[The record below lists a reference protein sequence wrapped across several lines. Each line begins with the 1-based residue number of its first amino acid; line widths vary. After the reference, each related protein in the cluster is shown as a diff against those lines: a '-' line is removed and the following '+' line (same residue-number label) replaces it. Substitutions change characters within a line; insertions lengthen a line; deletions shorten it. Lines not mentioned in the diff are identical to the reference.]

1 MKSFRFSQFPYRDSH
16 GNDTNETIDSSLD
29 NSKNIY
35 DSFIQ
40 KVTMPQGNDTLYHCK
55 CQRVFVN
62 ESGARNHLKE
72 CTKIKWDKHEII
84 SKSVDDDESQSE
96 EEETEKEES
105 IRKKDVN
112 KNDFVIWDFIKGLLD
127 DPDYKRHANDI
138 QWMNRKTKTFKIS
151 RFCHLAKLCK
161 SRLGSSSIEDV
172 SENLIEAAFK
182 SYIDANLLTNLL
194 TGGSYYK

>member
-1 MKSFRFSQFPYRDSH
+1 MNSFRFSQFPYKDSH

-29 NSKNIY
+29 ISKNIY

-40 KVTMPQGNDTLYHCK
+40 KVIEPHGNDTLYHCK

-62 ESGARNHLKE
+62 ERGAMNHLKE

-96 EEETEKEES
+96 EKTEKKES

-112 KNDFVIWDFIKGLLD
+112 KNDFVIWDFIKELLD
-127 DPDYKRHANDI
+127 DPDYKKHANDI
-138 QWMNRKTKTFKIS
+138 QWMNRNTKTFKIS
-151 RFCHLAKLCK
+151 RFCHLANLWKT
-161 SRLGSSSIEDV
+161 RLGNSSIEDV
-172 SENLIEAAFK
+172 SENLIEATFK
-182 SYIDANLLTNLL
+182 SYIDSNLLTNLL